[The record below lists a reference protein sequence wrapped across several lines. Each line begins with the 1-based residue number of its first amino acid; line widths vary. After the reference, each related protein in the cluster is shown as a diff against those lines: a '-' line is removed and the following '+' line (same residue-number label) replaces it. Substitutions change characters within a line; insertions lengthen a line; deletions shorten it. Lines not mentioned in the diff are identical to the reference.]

1 MNDKPKKALSPSPA
15 PPPAAEE
22 YGIETLAI
30 HAGAS
35 PEPVTGARNTPI
47 YQTTSYVFEDVEHAA
62 DLFNLQTFG
71 FIYSRLTNPTVSVLE
86 ERLAS
91 LENGRAC
98 VCAAS
103 GHAAQFLAFFTLF
116 EPGDE
121 FIASKNL
128 YGGSITQFGL
138 SFKRLGW
145 TCHFVDPFDPENF
158 RLALTPKTKAIFIEV
173 LANPGGVVLD
183 LEAIAVVAQ
192 DAGIPVNVAN
202 RLSLCTFIMPAVIDR
217 SPILVA
223 VSSGGEAP
231 ILSRVLR
238 ARLETFVPAGLGR
251 LARFAGAIRDRVQDA
266 VPAGTGRRR
275 FWEDFIDGPIAEYIL
290 AGQED
295 AARNLLDET
304 LNEAVE
310 DRKSGQLS
318 NPEGE
323 VYLVGSGPGD
333 PDLLTFRALRLMQRA
348 DVVLHDRLVP
358 ASILDLVC
366 RDAKRVFVG
375 KKPGDQALRQEQI
388 SRLMIDL
395 ARQGKR
401 VLRLK
406 SGDPFVFG
414 RGGEEIEALSFEGIP
429 FQVVPGIT
437 AANGCASY
445 AGIPL
450 THRDHAQS
458 CMFVTGHMKDERL
471 DLNWQAMVQPRQ
483 TLVVY
488 MGLRSLPEFTEKLI
502 AHGADPTTPAAIID
516 KGTRDQQQVITG
528 ALDRLAVLA
537 AEAKLGGPATII
549 IGTVVTLRDK
559 LSWFKPRN
567 SG

>member
-1 MNDKPKKALSPSPA
+1 MNHLPLFLEIKDRPVLVVGGGEAAARRVETALKAGGRVTAVAIEAGPA
-15 PPPAAEE
+15 LKDIAKQDGVDLQEREFRP
-22 YGIETLAI
+22 
-30 HAGAS
+30 
-35 PEPVTGARNTPI
+35 
-47 YQTTSYVFEDVEHAA
+47 A
-62 DLFNLQTFG
+62 DLEG
-71 FIYSRLTNPTVSVLE
+71 RVLVFVATE
-86 ERLAS
+86 DEDL
-91 LENGRAC
+91 NGR
-98 VCAAS
+98 VS
-103 GHAAQFLAFFTLF
+103 
-116 EPGDE
+116 
-121 FIASKNL
+121 
-128 YGGSITQFGL
+128 
-138 SFKRLGW
+138 
-145 TCHFVDPFDPENF
+145 
-158 RLALTPKTKAIFIEV
+158 AL
-173 LANPGGVVLD
+173 
-183 LEAIAVVAQ
+183 AQ
-192 DAGIPVNVAN
+192 DAGIPVNVAD

-310 DRKSGQLS
+310 DRKSGQPS

-348 DVVLHDRLVP
+348 DVVLPDRLVP
-358 ASILDLVC
+358 AGILDLVR
-366 RDAKRVFVG
+366 RDAERVFVG

-414 RGGEEIEALSFEGIP
+414 RGGEEIEALASEGIP

-458 CMFVTGHMKDERL
+458 CMFLTGHMKDERL

-528 ALDRLAVLA
+528 TLDGLA
-537 AEAKLGGPATII
+537 ALVAEAELGGPATII

-559 LSWFKPRN
+559 LSWFKPRD

>member
-1 MNDKPKKALSPSPA
+1 MNHLPLFLEIKDRPVLVVGGGEAAARRVETALKAGGRVTAVAIEAGPA
-15 PPPAAEE
+15 LKNIAKQDGVDLQEREFRP
-22 YGIETLAI
+22 
-30 HAGAS
+30 
-35 PEPVTGARNTPI
+35 
-47 YQTTSYVFEDVEHAA
+47 A
-62 DLFNLQTFG
+62 DLEG
-71 FIYSRLTNPTVSVLE
+71 RVLVFVATE
-86 ERLAS
+86 DEDL
-91 LENGRAC
+91 NGRVSAL
-98 VCAAS
+98 
-103 GHAAQFLAFFTLF
+103 AQ
-116 EPGDE
+116 
-121 FIASKNL
+121 
-128 YGGSITQFGL
+128 
-138 SFKRLGW
+138 
-145 TCHFVDPFDPENF
+145 V
-158 RLALTPKTKAIFIEV
+158 
-173 LANPGGVVLD
+173 
-183 LEAIAVVAQ
+183 
-192 DAGIPVNVAN
+192 AGIPVNVAD

-358 ASILDLVC
+358 AGILDLVR
-366 RDAKRVFVG
+366 RDAERVFVG

-458 CMFVTGHMKDERL
+458 CMFLTGHMKDERL

-488 MGLRSLPEFTEKLI
+488 MGLRSLPEFTKKLI

-528 ALDRLAVLA
+528 TLDGLA
-537 AEAKLGGPATII
+537 ALVAEAELGGPATII

-559 LSWFKPRN
+559 LSWFKPRD

>member
-1 MNDKPKKALSPSPA
+1 MNHLPLFLEIKDRPVLVVGGGEAAARRVETALKAGGRVTAVAIEAGPA
-15 PPPAAEE
+15 LKDIAKQDGVDLQEREFRP
-22 YGIETLAI
+22 
-30 HAGAS
+30 
-35 PEPVTGARNTPI
+35 
-47 YQTTSYVFEDVEHAA
+47 A
-62 DLFNLQTFG
+62 DLEG
-71 FIYSRLTNPTVSVLE
+71 RVLVFVATE
-86 ERLAS
+86 DEDL
-91 LENGRAC
+91 NGR
-98 VCAAS
+98 VS
-103 GHAAQFLAFFTLF
+103 
-116 EPGDE
+116 
-121 FIASKNL
+121 
-128 YGGSITQFGL
+128 
-138 SFKRLGW
+138 
-145 TCHFVDPFDPENF
+145 
-158 RLALTPKTKAIFIEV
+158 AL
-173 LANPGGVVLD
+173 
-183 LEAIAVVAQ
+183 AQ
-192 DAGIPVNVAN
+192 DAGIPVNVAD

-217 SPILVA
+217 SPILVT

-238 ARLETFVPAGLGR
+238 ARLETFLPAGLGR
-251 LARFAGAIRDRVQDA
+251 LAHFAGAIRDRVQDA

-318 NPEGE
+318 NTEGE

-358 ASILDLVC
+358 ASILDLVR
-366 RDAKRVFVG
+366 RDAERVFVG

-414 RGGEEIEALSFEGIP
+414 RGGEEIEALSSEGIP

-450 THRDHAQS
+450 THRNHSAAVTFISGHERPDKDSSQSINWGHHAR
-458 CMFVTGHMKDERL
+458 TE
-471 DLNWQAMVQPRQ
+471 A
-483 TLVVY
+483 TLVLY
-488 MGLRSLPEFTEKLI
+488 MAMGRLAEIASSLIEGGRSPNEPVAVVQWGTTARQRTLRST
-502 AHGADPTTPAAIID
+502 
-516 KGTRDQQQVITG
+516 
-528 ALDRLAVLA
+528 LDEV
-537 AEAKLGGPATII
+537 AEAVELAGIGAPAVVI
-549 IGTVVTLRDK
+549 IGEVAACADQLA
-559 LSWFKPRN
+559 WFAA
-567 SG
+567 GI

>member
-1 MNDKPKKALSPSPA
+1 MNHLPLFLEIKDRPVLVVGGGEAAARRVETALK
-15 PPPAAEE
+15 
-22 YGIETLAI
+22 
-30 HAGAS
+30 AGAR
-35 PEPVTGARNTPI
+35 VTVVATEAGPALKETAKRDG
-47 YQTTSYVFEDVEHAA
+47 VD
-62 DLFNLQTFG
+62 
-71 FIYSRLTNPTVSVLE
+71 LE
-86 ERLAS
+86 EREFRAADVEGRVLVFVATGDDDLNRRVSSLA
-91 LENGRAC
+91 R
-98 VCAAS
+98 
-103 GHAAQFLAFFTLF
+103 
-116 EPGDE
+116 
-121 FIASKNL
+121 
-128 YGGSITQFGL
+128 
-138 SFKRLGW
+138 
-145 TCHFVDPFDPENF
+145 
-158 RLALTPKTKAIFIEV
+158 
-173 LANPGGVVLD
+173 
-183 LEAIAVVAQ
+183 
-192 DAGIPVNVAN
+192 DAGIPVNVAD

-217 SPILVA
+217 SPVLVA

-238 ARLETFVPAGLGR
+238 ARLETFVPAG
-251 LARFAGAIRDRVQDA
+251 I
-266 VPAGTGRRR
+266 GRRR

-304 LNEAVE
+304 LDKAAEEQKA
-310 DRKSGQLS
+310 GQPS

-358 ASILDLVC
+358 DGILDLVR
-366 RDAKRVFVG
+366 RDAERIFVG
-375 KKPGDQALRQEQI
+375 KKPGDHTLRQEEI

-395 ARQGKR
+395 ARRGKR

-414 RGGEEIEALSFEGIP
+414 RGGEEIEALSSEGIP

-458 CMFVTGHMKDERL
+458 CMFVTGHMKDGRL
-471 DLNWQAMVQPRQ
+471 DLNWRAMAQPSQ

-488 MGLRSLPEFTEKLI
+488 MGLRSLPEFTKRLI
-502 AHGADPTTPAAIID
+502 AHGADPATPAAIVD
-516 KGTRDQQQVITG
+516 NGTRDQQQVITG
-528 ALDRLAVLA
+528 ALDGLA
-537 AEAKLGGPATII
+537 ALAADAALAGPATII
-549 IGTVVTLRDK
+549 IGDVVTLRDK
-559 LSWFKPRN
+559 LSWFKPRAGDN
-567 SG
+567 GGG

>member
-1 MNDKPKKALSPSPA
+1 MNHLPLFLEIKDRPVLVVGGGEAAARQVETALKAGGRVTAVAIEAGPA
-15 PPPAAEE
+15 FKNIAKQDGVDLQEREFRP
-22 YGIETLAI
+22 
-30 HAGAS
+30 
-35 PEPVTGARNTPI
+35 
-47 YQTTSYVFEDVEHAA
+47 A
-62 DLFNLQTFG
+62 DLEGRVLVFVATEDEDLNG
-71 FIYSRLTNPTVSVLE
+71 HVS
-86 ERLAS
+86 
-91 LENGRAC
+91 
-98 VCAAS
+98 
-103 GHAAQFLAFFTLF
+103 
-116 EPGDE
+116 
-121 FIASKNL
+121 
-128 YGGSITQFGL
+128 
-138 SFKRLGW
+138 
-145 TCHFVDPFDPENF
+145 
-158 RLALTPKTKAIFIEV
+158 AL
-173 LANPGGVVLD
+173 
-183 LEAIAVVAQ
+183 AQ
-192 DAGIPVNVAN
+192 DAGIPVNVAD
-202 RLSLCTFIMPAVIDR
+202 RLSLCTFIIPAVIDR

-238 ARLETFVPAGLGR
+238 ARLEAFVPAGLGR

-275 FWEDFIDGPIAEYIL
+275 YWEDFIDGPIAEYIL

-304 LNEAVE
+304 LNKAAE
-310 DRKSGQLS
+310 DRKSGQPS

-358 ASILDLVC
+358 AGILDLVR
-366 RDAKRVFVG
+366 RDAERVFVG
-375 KKPGDQALRQEQI
+375 KKPGDQALRQKQI

-414 RGGEEIEALSFEGIP
+414 RGGEEIEALSSGGIP

-488 MGLRSLPEFTEKLI
+488 MGLRSLLEFTEKLI

-528 ALDRLAVLA
+528 ALDGLVVLA
-537 AEAKLGGPATII
+537 AEAELSGPATII

-559 LSWFKPRN
+559 LSWFKPRD
-567 SG
+567 SS

>member
-1 MNDKPKKALSPSPA
+1 MNHLPLFLEIKDRPVLVVGGGEAAARRVETALKAGGRVTAVAIEAGPA
-15 PPPAAEE
+15 LKDIAKQDGVDLQEREFRP
-22 YGIETLAI
+22 
-30 HAGAS
+30 
-35 PEPVTGARNTPI
+35 
-47 YQTTSYVFEDVEHAA
+47 A
-62 DLFNLQTFG
+62 DLEG
-71 FIYSRLTNPTVSVLE
+71 RVLVFVATE
-86 ERLAS
+86 DEDL
-91 LENGRAC
+91 NGR
-98 VCAAS
+98 VS
-103 GHAAQFLAFFTLF
+103 
-116 EPGDE
+116 
-121 FIASKNL
+121 
-128 YGGSITQFGL
+128 
-138 SFKRLGW
+138 
-145 TCHFVDPFDPENF
+145 
-158 RLALTPKTKAIFIEV
+158 AL
-173 LANPGGVVLD
+173 
-183 LEAIAVVAQ
+183 AQ
-192 DAGIPVNVAN
+192 DAGIPVNVAD

-310 DRKSGQLS
+310 DRKSGQPS

-348 DVVLHDRLVP
+348 DVVLPDRLVP
-358 ASILDLVC
+358 AGILDLVR
-366 RDAKRVFVG
+366 RDAERVFVG
-375 KKPGDQALRQEQI
+375 KKPGAQALRQEQI

-414 RGGEEIEALSFEGIP
+414 RGGEEIEALASEGIP

-458 CMFVTGHMKDERL
+458 CMFLTGHMKDERL

-528 ALDRLAVLA
+528 TLDGLA
-537 AEAKLGGPATII
+537 ALVAEAELGGPATII

-559 LSWFKPRN
+559 LSWFKPRD

>member
-1 MNDKPKKALSPSPA
+1 MNHLPLFLEIKDRPVLVVGGGEAAARRVETALKAGGRVTAVAIEAGPA
-15 PPPAAEE
+15 LKDIAKQD
-22 YGIETLAI
+22 G
-30 HAGAS
+30 
-35 PEPVTGARNTPI
+35 V
-47 YQTTSYVFEDVEHAA
+47 
-62 DLFNLQTFG
+62 
-71 FIYSRLTNPTVSVLE
+71 VLE
-86 ERLAS
+86 EREFRPADLDGRVLVFVATEDED
-91 LENGRAC
+91 LNGR
-98 VCAAS
+98 VS
-103 GHAAQFLAFFTLF
+103 
-116 EPGDE
+116 
-121 FIASKNL
+121 
-128 YGGSITQFGL
+128 
-138 SFKRLGW
+138 
-145 TCHFVDPFDPENF
+145 
-158 RLALTPKTKAIFIEV
+158 AL
-173 LANPGGVVLD
+173 
-183 LEAIAVVAQ
+183 AQ
-192 DAGIPVNVAN
+192 DAGIPVNVAD

-217 SPILVA
+217 SPVLVA

-251 LARFAGAIRDRVQDA
+251 LARFAGAIRDRVRDA
-266 VPAGTGRRR
+266 VPTVSHRRR

-304 LNEAVE
+304 LDKAAKDQKS
-310 DRKSGQLS
+310 DRKSGHPFGS
-318 NPEGE
+318 GGE

-358 ASILDLVC
+358 AGILDLVR
-366 RDAKRVFVG
+366 RDAERIFVG
-375 KKPGDQALRQEQI
+375 KKPGNQTLRQEEI
-388 SRLMIDL
+388 SGMMIDL

-414 RGGEEIEALSFEGIP
+414 RGGEEIEALSSEGIP
-429 FQVVPGIT
+429 FQVVPGVT
-437 AANGCASY
+437 AANGCAAY

-458 CMFVTGHMKDERL
+458 CMFVTGHMKDDRL
-471 DLNWQAMVQPRQ
+471 DLNWQAMVQPSQ

-502 AHGADPTTPAAIID
+502 AHGADPATPAAIID

-528 ALDRLAVLA
+528 ALDGLA
-537 AEAKLGGPATII
+537 ALAADAALAGPATII

-559 LSWFKPRN
+559 LSWFKPRD
-567 SG
+567 GGG

>member
-1 MNDKPKKALSPSPA
+1 MNHLPLFLEIKGRPVLVVGGGEAAARRVETALKAGGRVTAVAIEAGPA
-15 PPPAAEE
+15 LKDIAKQDGVDLQEREFRP
-22 YGIETLAI
+22 
-30 HAGAS
+30 
-35 PEPVTGARNTPI
+35 
-47 YQTTSYVFEDVEHAA
+47 A
-62 DLFNLQTFG
+62 DLEGRVLVFVATEDEDLNG
-71 FIYSRLTNPTVSVLE
+71 SVS
-86 ERLAS
+86 
-91 LENGRAC
+91 
-98 VCAAS
+98 
-103 GHAAQFLAFFTLF
+103 
-116 EPGDE
+116 
-121 FIASKNL
+121 
-128 YGGSITQFGL
+128 
-138 SFKRLGW
+138 
-145 TCHFVDPFDPENF
+145 
-158 RLALTPKTKAIFIEV
+158 AL
-173 LANPGGVVLD
+173 
-183 LEAIAVVAQ
+183 AQ
-192 DAGIPVNVAN
+192 DAGIPVNVAD

-238 ARLETFVPAGLGR
+238 ARLETFVPTGLGR
-251 LARFAGAIRDRVQDA
+251 LARFAGAIRDRVQAA

-318 NPEGE
+318 NSEGE

-358 ASILDLVC
+358 ADILDLVR
-366 RDAKRVFVG
+366 RDAERVFVG

-388 SRLMIDL
+388 SGLMIDL

-414 RGGEEIEALSFEGIP
+414 RGGEEIEALSSKGIP

-471 DLNWQAMVQPRQ
+471 DLNWQAIVQPRQ

-502 AHGADPTTPAAIID
+502 AHGADQTTPAAIID

-567 SG
+567 SS

>member
-1 MNDKPKKALSPSPA
+1 MNHLPLFLEIKDRPVLVVGGGEAAARRVETALKAGGRVTAVAIEAGPA
-15 PPPAAEE
+15 LKDIAKQDGVDLQEREFRP
-22 YGIETLAI
+22 
-30 HAGAS
+30 
-35 PEPVTGARNTPI
+35 
-47 YQTTSYVFEDVEHAA
+47 A
-62 DLFNLQTFG
+62 DLEG
-71 FIYSRLTNPTVSVLE
+71 RVLVFVATE
-86 ERLAS
+86 DEDL
-91 LENGRAC
+91 NGR
-98 VCAAS
+98 VS
-103 GHAAQFLAFFTLF
+103 
-116 EPGDE
+116 
-121 FIASKNL
+121 
-128 YGGSITQFGL
+128 
-138 SFKRLGW
+138 
-145 TCHFVDPFDPENF
+145 
-158 RLALTPKTKAIFIEV
+158 AL
-173 LANPGGVVLD
+173 
-183 LEAIAVVAQ
+183 AQ
-192 DAGIPVNVAN
+192 DAGIPVNVAD

-310 DRKSGQLS
+310 DRKSGQPS

-358 ASILDLVC
+358 AGILDLV
-366 RDAKRVFVG
+366 RRAAERVFVG

-414 RGGEEIEALSFEGIP
+414 RGGEEIEALSSEGIP

-528 ALDRLAVLA
+528 TLDGLAVLV
-537 AEAKLGGPATII
+537 AEAELGGPATII

-559 LSWFKPRN
+559 LSWFKPRD

>member
-1 MNDKPKKALSPSPA
+1 MNHLPLFLEIKDRPVLVVGGGEAAARRVETALKAGGRVTAVAIEAGPA
-15 PPPAAEE
+15 LKDIAKQDGVDLQEREFRP
-22 YGIETLAI
+22 
-30 HAGAS
+30 
-35 PEPVTGARNTPI
+35 
-47 YQTTSYVFEDVEHAA
+47 A
-62 DLFNLQTFG
+62 DLEG
-71 FIYSRLTNPTVSVLE
+71 RVLVFVATE
-86 ERLAS
+86 DEDL
-91 LENGRAC
+91 NGR
-98 VCAAS
+98 VS
-103 GHAAQFLAFFTLF
+103 
-116 EPGDE
+116 
-121 FIASKNL
+121 
-128 YGGSITQFGL
+128 
-138 SFKRLGW
+138 
-145 TCHFVDPFDPENF
+145 
-158 RLALTPKTKAIFIEV
+158 AL
-173 LANPGGVVLD
+173 
-183 LEAIAVVAQ
+183 AQ
-192 DAGIPVNVAN
+192 DAGIPVNVAD

-238 ARLETFVPAGLGR
+238 ARLEAFVPAGLGR
-251 LARFAGAIRDRVQDA
+251 LARFVGAIRDRVQDA

-318 NPEGE
+318 NTEGE

-358 ASILDLVC
+358 AGILDLVR
-366 RDAKRVFVG
+366 RDAERVFVG

-414 RGGEEIEALSFEGIP
+414 RGGEEIEVLSSGGIP

-471 DLNWQAMVQPRQ
+471 DLNWQAMIQPRQ

-528 ALDRLAVLA
+528 TLDGLAVLV
-537 AEAKLGGPATII
+537 AEAELGGPATII

-559 LSWFKPRN
+559 LSWFKPRD

>member
-1 MNDKPKKALSPSPA
+1 
-15 PPPAAEE
+15 
-22 YGIETLAI
+22 
-30 HAGAS
+30 
-35 PEPVTGARNTPI
+35 
-47 YQTTSYVFEDVEHAA
+47 
-62 DLFNLQTFG
+62 
-71 FIYSRLTNPTVSVLE
+71 
-86 ERLAS
+86 
-91 LENGRAC
+91 
-98 VCAAS
+98 
-103 GHAAQFLAFFTLF
+103 
-116 EPGDE
+116 
-121 FIASKNL
+121 
-128 YGGSITQFGL
+128 
-138 SFKRLGW
+138 
-145 TCHFVDPFDPENF
+145 
-158 RLALTPKTKAIFIEV
+158 
-173 LANPGGVVLD
+173 
-183 LEAIAVVAQ
+183 
-192 DAGIPVNVAN
+192 
-202 RLSLCTFIMPAVIDR
+202 
-217 SPILVA
+217 
-223 VSSGGEAP
+223 
-231 ILSRVLR
+231 
-238 ARLETFVPAGLGR
+238 
-251 LARFAGAIRDRVQDA
+251 
-266 VPAGTGRRR
+266 
-275 FWEDFIDGPIAEYIL
+275 
-290 AGQED
+290 
-295 AARNLLDET
+295 
-304 LNEAVE
+304 
-310 DRKSGQLS
+310 
-318 NPEGE
+318 
-323 VYLVGSGPGD
+323 
-333 PDLLTFRALRLMQRA
+333 
-348 DVVLHDRLVP
+348 VP
-358 ASILDLVC
+358 ASILDLVR
-366 RDAKRVFVG
+366 RDAERVFVG

-414 RGGEEIEALSFEGIP
+414 RGGEEIEALSSEGIP

-458 CMFVTGHMKDERL
+458 CMFLTGHMKDERL

-559 LSWFKPRN
+559 LSWFRPRN